1 MIQETILLSI
11 FLFFYIVFYT
21 NRNKICQFL
30 RLIDIPNDKRKI
42 HSKPTPLLGGLVV
55 LLAIIINIKN
65 FYNFLPNK
73 EFLILFSLISI
84 YFVLSLM
91 DDIKNLNSYFRLVF
105 LFLMTYL
112 LLSYSDI
119 FVIKK
124 LIFNFNQLE
133 INLGIFDIFITTLCI
148 LLLVNALNL
157 SDGIN
162 GLSTLLIL
170 SWFVY
175 IKFILFN
182 NLTLF
187 NFSTIV
193 ILLIIFYHILKGVY
207 FMGDYGV
214 TVSALIIGLISIS
227 SYNLQNNNLD
237 QIFVEELFLLFFIPG
252 LDMFRLFIERIFK
265 KKDPFSPDKN
275 HLHHILISRFNL
287 KKTLLIYFIISF
299 TPIFVYKTTNLNTIF
314 LIILYSFLYFV
325 FFNKITKKYF

>member
-1 MIQETILLSI
+1 MIQETFLLSI
-11 FLFFYIVFYT
+11 FLFFYIFFYI

-30 RLIDIPNDKRKI
+30 GLIDIPNDKRKI
-42 HSKPTPLLGGLVV
+42 HSKSTPLLGGLIV
-55 LLAIIINIKN
+55 LLTIVINIKN
-65 FYNFLPNK
+65 FYNFLPSK
-73 EFLILFSLISI
+73 EFLILLSLISI
-84 YFVLSLM
+84 YFVLSLI

-105 LFLMTYL
+105 LFLITYL

-124 LIFNFNQLE
+124 LIFNFNQIE

-148 LLLVNALNL
+148 LLLVNAVNL

-170 SWFVY
+170 SWFLY
-175 IKFILFN
+175 IKLILFN
-182 NLTLF
+182 DLTLF

-193 ILLIIFYHILKGVY
+193 ILLIIFYHIFKGAY

-227 SYNLQNNNLD
+227 GYSLQNDNLD

-275 HLHHILISRFNL
+275 HLHHILINRFNL
-287 KKTLLIYFIISF
+287 KKTLLVYFIISF
-299 TPIFVYKTTNLNTIF
+299 TPIFIYKTTNLNTLF
-314 LIILYSFLYFV
+314 LIIIYSLFYFV
-325 FFNKITKKYF
+325 FINKITKKYF

>member
-1 MIQETILLSI
+1 MVQEIVLLSI

-133 INLGIFDIFITTLCI
+133 INLGIFDIFIT
-148 LLLVNALNL
+148 
-157 SDGIN
+157 
-162 GLSTLLIL
+162 
-170 SWFVY
+170 
-175 IKFILFN
+175 IK
-182 NLTLF
+182 
-187 NFSTIV
+187 
-193 ILLIIFYHILKGVY
+193 
-207 FMGDYGV
+207 
-214 TVSALIIGLISIS
+214 
-227 SYNLQNNNLD
+227 
-237 QIFVEELFLLFFIPG
+237 
-252 LDMFRLFIERIFK
+252 
-265 KKDPFSPDKN
+265 
-275 HLHHILISRFNL
+275 
-287 KKTLLIYFIISF
+287 
-299 TPIFVYKTTNLNTIF
+299 
-314 LIILYSFLYFV
+314 
-325 FFNKITKKYF
+325 